1 MGFLF
6 SRPTKTPQPTLQ
18 LTQTTATP
26 LLFHS
31 DYIGQP
37 LATVLNALRARGI
50 DNITVGVKP
59 RDPTPTPA
67 PRKATGRVIVYYC
80 ADTLLVHQ
88 VHYE

>member
-1 MGFLF
+1 MGLLF
-6 SRPTKTPQPTLQ
+6 SRPTKTPQPAIQ
-18 LTQTTATP
+18 LTPSTP

-31 DYIGQP
+31 DYTGQP

-59 RDPTPTPA
+59 RDPAPTPV